1 MKNTIKSLVAAAILI
16 SGVTSCKNQSKEE
29 KSFDGYVI
37 TGTINGVDS
46 GKALITLNDFGNRDP
61 NRKVNVIDSAEV
73 KNGKFQFKG
82 NVAFIDNVN
91 LIINNKFRSSFFLE
105 NSNITIAL
113 DTIKAERG
121 GTIEP
126 VVKGSKH
133 QKIYENQRVKEDSVR
148 NQPKFGPILNL
159 RSEMEAAY
167 KSKDENKI
175 NAYREKVSS
184 VMDLIAEQ
192 GKEVTEFKYNYAK
205 NNPSS
210 PVATYI
216 LGFSYGEGKMT
227 NEELETY
234 YKVFK
239 GEAKKTAMYA
249 YFEKTYNEVLKSLA
263 PGATAPDF
271 TLNNLE
277 NTPVTLSKVNAKYKL
292 VDFWASWCVPC
303 RASFPHLK
311 ELRKKYNKDGFE
323 IIGIG
328 TADQEDKWRIAIE
341 EDQTPW
347 IHVFDAVDAPTG
359 KGKGAY
365 GKVSVT
371 YGVPF
376 LPTTFLIDNNQK
388 IILRNPSK
396 EQLDTKLKELFG
408 Y

>member
-1 MKNTIKSLVAAAILI
+1 MRNIIKNLIAAVILI
-16 SGVTSCKNQSKEE
+16 LGITSCKNKFKEE

-37 TGTINGVDS
+37 TGTINGVET
-46 GKALITLNDFGNRDP
+46 GKALITLSDFGNRSPD
-61 NRKVNVIDSAEV
+61 RKVTVIDSAEI

-91 LIINNKFRSSFFLE
+91 LVINNKFRSSFFLE
-105 NSNITIAL
+105 NSNINIAL

-121 GTIEP
+121 GVIEA
-126 VVKGSKH
+126 VVKGSQH
-133 QKIYENQRVKEDSVR
+133 QNIYENQRVKEDSVR
-148 NQPKFGPILNL
+148 NQPKFGPVLNL
-159 RSEMEAAY
+159 RAEMDAAY
-167 KSKDENKI
+167 DSKDEKEI
-175 NAYREKVSS
+175 IAYREKVSGL
-184 VMDLIAEQ
+184 MDLITEQ

-216 LGFSYGEGKMT
+216 LGFSYGEGKMS

-239 GEAKKTAMYA
+239 GEAQKTAMYA

-263 PGATAPDF
+263 PGAMAPDF

-277 NTPVTLSKVNAKYKL
+277 DKPVTLSKVNAKYKL

-311 ELRKKYNKDGFE
+311 ELRKKYNKNGFE

-328 TADQEDKWRIAIE
+328 TADQEGKWRTAIE

-376 LPTTFLIDNNQK
+376 LPTTFLIDENNK

-396 EQLDTKLKELFG
+396 EELDAKLKELMG